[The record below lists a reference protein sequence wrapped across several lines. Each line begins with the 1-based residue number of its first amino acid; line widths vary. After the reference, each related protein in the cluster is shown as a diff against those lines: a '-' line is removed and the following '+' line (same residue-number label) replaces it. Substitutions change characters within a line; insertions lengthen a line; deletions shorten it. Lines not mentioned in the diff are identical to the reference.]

1 MVLKYRDVIRMT
13 LFGRHDKNL
22 NDATSIYQGYDR
34 YATTTTGGGV
44 NSFSFNQNTYLFTA
58 SPTIFVNN
66 SSSYNNILTQP
77 QPILTNYYYPKS
89 ITITNTGNYTTGTP
103 NVYLSDT
110 NLGMT
115 ITATEAGGYITG
127 FTITN
132 PGNIL
137 FSSAPNVVISGG
149 GGAGATASCQINSN
163 GVLTGLTIINGGT
176 TNTYATNPTYY
187 FSGGGINLI
196 AVITANAIASITN
209 TSTFTMTNGTAINM
223 SFVGGGGTGGGAA
236 NISFGRYLTGITS
249 ALPYG
254 TFQSTPTISYSGGD
268 INITPQMNG
277 GNTIVTGFNITNG
290 GSGFTS
296 APTILLSGTGYAYT
310 TCTLTNGVITAI
322 TLPVTGGNNLFT
334 GIPTVSVYGGGL
346 PTATMTLNPYNI
358 TVGGYSLYQ
367 NIKRLRFDLNQ
378 EFQSIK
384 IANGAVIFLEFIR
397 MPALTNISTCYK
409 NLRVV
414 GAQNITVF
422 DSTQGTTGNP
432 ILFTCEG
439 GNTATNYF
447 LSNTEYSRL
456 PVPPNFLNRG
466 FIEFELDTVLTAANN
481 NTVFTAAQLNDLI
494 IKIVIAEPDITNTQ
508 DHNLAPEYTKEDFQ
522 IQRVYNKQP
531 FRR

>member
-13 LFGRHDKNL
+13 LFGRHDKLL
-22 NDATSIYQGYDR
+22 NDTTSIYQGYDR

-77 QPILTNYYYPKS
+77 QPILTNYYSKS
-89 ITITNTGNYTTGTP
+89 ITITNAGNYTTGTP

-115 ITATEAGGYITG
+115 ITATETGGYITG

-196 AVITANAIASITN
+196 AVITANAISSITN

-277 GNTIVTGFNITNG
+277 GNTIITGFNITAG

-322 TLPVTGGNNLFT
+322 TLPLTGGNNLFT

-358 TVGGYSLYQ
+358 TTGGYSLYQ

-378 EFQSIK
+378 EFQAIR
-384 IANGAVIFLEFIR
+384 IANGAVIFLEFVR
-397 MPALTNISTCYK
+397 MPALTNLSTCYK
-409 NLRVV
+409 NLRVI

-432 ILFTCEG
+432 VLFTCEG
-439 GNTATNYF
+439 GNNAVNYF

-456 PVPPNFLNRG
+456 PVPPNFLNKG
-466 FIEFELDTVLTAANN
+466 YIEFELDTVLTAANGGN
-481 NTVFTAAQLNDLI
+481 VFTANQLNDLI
-494 IKIVIAEPDITNTQ
+494 IKVVIAEPDLSQTQ
-508 DHNLAPEYTKEDFQ
+508 DETLAPEYNKTDYQ

-531 FRR
+531 LRK